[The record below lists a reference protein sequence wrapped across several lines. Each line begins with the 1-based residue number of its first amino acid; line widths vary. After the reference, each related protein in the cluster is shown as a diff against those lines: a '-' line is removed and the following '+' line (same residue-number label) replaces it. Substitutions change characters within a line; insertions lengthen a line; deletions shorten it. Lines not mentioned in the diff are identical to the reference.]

1 MIELLLD
8 QVTQELVNWINS
20 QLEQSATDEVNE
32 NKGYLKCIERNSKNS
47 SKFPLG
53 DILSLHKFSENIL
66 TSCLYD
72 I

>member
-1 MIELLLD
+1 MTIGLP
-8 QVTQELVNWINS
+8 
-20 QLEQSATDEVNE
+20 EVNE
-32 NKGYLKCIERNSKNS
+32 NKGRLKCIERNSENS

-53 DILSLHKFSENIL
+53 DILSLYKFSENIS

>member
-1 MIELLLD
+1 MTTGLL
-8 QVTQELVNWINS
+8 
-20 QLEQSATDEVNE
+20 EVNE
-32 NKGYLKCIERNSKNS
+32 NKGYLKCIERNSENS

-53 DILSLHKFSENIL
+53 YILSLHKFSENIL

>member
-1 MIELLLD
+1 MKTK
-8 QVTQELVNWINS
+8 VTW
-20 QLEQSATDEVNE
+20 SA
-32 NKGYLKCIERNSKNS
+32 LKETAKNS

-53 DILSLHKFSENIL
+53 YILSLHKFSENIL